1 MQDLLVGFIAPRRPA
16 GWAGALDFGS
26 LRELP
31 TENIT
36 DELRRRLGDVV
47 WSIDRRAGDGGV
59 QTLHVVIEH
68 QSDVD
73 YSMPLR
79 FLNYTSLLY
88 QRLYRDRTR
97 WSKRDTADPVL
108 QVVVYNGDR
117 RWDAPVTLAGL
128 VAGLEQDGPAQLA
141 LSYEVVDLV
150 ALKRDD
156 LPRPNLLTWVAEVE
170 QSVHAGA
177 LPERVRELGEWLA
190 AQREPGLTTTFD
202 LWLGAMGRKWG
213 VELPSIREY
222 EEASAV
228 LAEKIDRWGAESW
241 SKASSR
247 ASSKAPSRASSR
259 ASSKAPSRASSKA
272 SSRASSRGSWR
283 VSGKCW
289 SCGLAPARRSRQP
302 PTWRPSAATCSASSS
317 CIGRRY
323 RHLILTHFG
332 GCWGLRTEAIVRRAC
347 HRRRLHNSTGA
358 CSRSRFVSSANR
370 RRFCCDHVLDYGVRA
385 SGSTCH
391 CRTCG
396 SLVNYTYG
404 CI

>member
-1 MQDLLVGFIAPRRPA
+1 MDDASYKRLLNHRRIMQDLLIGFIAPRRPA
-16 GWAGALDFGS
+16 GWVDALDFGS

-59 QTLHVVIEH
+59 HTLHVVIEH

-97 WSKRDTADPVL
+97 WSKGDTADPVL

-170 QSVHAGA
+170 QSTGGAGA
-177 LPERVRELGEWLA
+177 DHDLRSMAGRHGTEVGSGAWSCHRSASTRRQAQCWRRRLIAGER
-190 AQREPGLTTTFD
+190 
-202 LWLGAMGRKWG
+202 K
-213 VELPSIREY
+213 S
-222 EEASAV
+222 
-228 LAEKIDRWGAESW
+228 
-241 SKASSR
+241 
-247 ASSKAPSRASSR
+247 
-259 ASSKAPSRASSKA
+259 SSKA
-272 SSRASSRGSWR
+272 SSRASSRGFWR

-289 SCGLAPARRSRQP
+289 SCALALARRSRQP
-302 PTWRPSAATCSASSS
+302 PTWRPSAATCGASSS
-317 CIGRRY
+317 CIGRRF

-332 GCWGLRTEAIVRRAC
+332 GCWRLRTEAIVRRAC
-347 HRRRLHNSTGA
+347 GVVLRVTG
-358 CSRSRFVSSANR
+358 
-370 RRFCCDHVLDYGVRA
+370 
-385 SGSTCH
+385 
-391 CRTCG
+391 
-396 SLVNYTYG
+396 
-404 CI
+404 

>member
-1 MQDLLVGFIAPRRPA
+1 MDDASYKRLLNHRRIMQDLLIGFIAPRRPA

-59 QTLHVVIEH
+59 HTLHVVIEH

-108 QVVVYNGDR
+108 QVVVYNGDS

-190 AQREPGLTTTFD
+190 AEGEPGLTTTFD

-228 LAEKIDRWGAESW
+228 LAEKIDRWGAEILEQ
-241 SKASSR
+241 
-247 ASSKAPSRASSR
+247 
-259 ASSKAPSRASSKA
+259 
-272 SSRASSRGSWR
+272 GIEQ
-283 VSGKCW
+283 
-289 SCGLAPARRSRQP
+289 GLLESIREVLELRFGAGAAE
-302 PTWRPSAATCSASSS
+302 PSAT
-317 CIGRRY
+317 
-323 RHLILTHFG
+323 HL
-332 GCWGLRTEAIVRRAC
+332 EAIGGDVQRLKQLHRAAIQAPDLDAF
-347 HRRRLHNSTGA
+347 RRLLA
-358 CSRSRFVSSANR
+358 AA
-370 RRFCCDHVLDYGVRA
+370 D
-385 SGSTCH
+385 
-391 CRTCG
+391 
-396 SLVNYTYG
+396 
-404 CI
+404 